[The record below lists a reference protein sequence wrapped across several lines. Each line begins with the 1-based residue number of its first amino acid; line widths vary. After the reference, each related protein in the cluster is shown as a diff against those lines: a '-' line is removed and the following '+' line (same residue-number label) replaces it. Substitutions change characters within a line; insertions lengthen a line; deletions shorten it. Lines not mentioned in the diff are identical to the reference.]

1 MANELKQAIDKAIQH
16 IEILTSK
23 DAVAELRKQYSKMT
37 KEQLIDALLE
47 HTKPKKA
54 SYTIESIA
62 YAILCDPD
70 CAWLTWEVIAQ
81 LIQTHV
87 PNANTSVKALQWY
100 GSKGIEKEKTVVP
113 RKRAKDYALLMASQ
127 VEVK

>member
-54 SYTIESIA
+54 SYTIESIV

-87 PNANTSVKALQWY
+87 PNANTSTKALQWY
-100 GSKGIEKEKTVVP
+100 SSKGIEKDKQVVP
-113 RKRAKDYALLMASQ
+113 RKRAKDYALLLAK
-127 VEVK
+127 EVGNL